1 VEPCEQTVEGDEAGL
16 AREDVV
22 EPGLQGGLVLFGGSA
37 AIDLEITV
45 ELPDQLFSSVNVSS
59 L

>member
-1 VEPCEQTVEGDEAGL
+1 
-16 AREDVV
+16 
-22 EPGLQGGLVLFGGSA
+22 VLFGGSA